1 MAIWKIENGL
11 DLLITALCL
20 DYLRRQR
27 ALELGTV
34 SRRIDT
40 EFRYYNFKIFD
51 ATSEVVGEK
60 LAEIYIEEIGKRTGY
75 AQSKIDCASETAYK
89 EYKRR
94 IKENIAKKLHLC
106 D

>member
-11 DLLITALCL
+11 DLLVTALCL
-20 DYLRRQR
+20 DYTRRQKAIER
-27 ALELGTV
+27 GSV

-51 ATSEVVGEK
+51 AAAAVVGEK
-60 LAEIYIEEIGKRTGY
+60 FAELYIEEIGKRTGY
-75 AQSKIDCASETAYK
+75 AQSKIDCASEITYK

-94 IKENIAKKLHLC
+94 IKENIAKKLHLS

>member
-20 DYLRRQR
+20 DYHRREKGIEEKSASKR
-27 ALELGTV
+27 V
-34 SRRIDT
+34 DT

-51 ATSEVVGEK
+51 AAAEIVGFD
-60 LAEIYIEEIGKRTGY
+60 LAETYIKEIGTRTGY
-75 AQSKIDCASETAYK
+75 ANSKLDFESEVT
-89 EYKRR
+89 YKRMKQMVKR
-94 IKENIAKKLHLC
+94 NIAIKLHLC